1 MDSRKFLYDNN
12 ELFQSI
18 LLPSQDL
25 PASALYVVGLPIGN
39 LGDITLRALWV
50 LSKADCIA
58 AEDTRETRK
67 LLEKCLIGGVT
78 WSSTNGR
85 HKTISPSANS
95 HR

>member
-18 LLPSQDL
+18 SLPSQDL
-25 PASALYVVGLPIGN
+25 PAPALYVVALPIGN
-39 LGDITLRALWV
+39 LGDITLRALWI

-67 LLEKCLIGGVT
+67 LLEK
-78 WSSTNGR
+78 
-85 HKTISPSANS
+85 
-95 HR
+95 

>member
-39 LGDITLRALWV
+39 LGDITSGRFGFSARQTV
-50 LSKADCIA
+50 LPLK
-58 AEDTRETRK
+58 TLGK
-67 LLEKCLIGGVT
+67 LENFWRSLI
-78 WSSTNGR
+78 
-85 HKTISPSANS
+85 
-95 HR
+95 